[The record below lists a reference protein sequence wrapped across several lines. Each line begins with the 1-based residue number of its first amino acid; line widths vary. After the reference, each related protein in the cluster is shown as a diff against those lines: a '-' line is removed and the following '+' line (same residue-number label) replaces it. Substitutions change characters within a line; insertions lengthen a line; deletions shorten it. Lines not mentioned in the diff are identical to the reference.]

1 MPGRR
6 PGKHREKHKDKHGE
20 KHKDKHNEKD
30 KDKHN
35 EKHKDKLMFSPGVSK
50 AGATLG
56 VLYSLHCLRVHTP
69 TVTMAQAD
77 VINVVLAQQSAKV
90 INDTLVILFRTTKLS
105 SFLVCPMVN
114 ILLNVYSVHQHKER

>member
-6 PGKHREKHKDKHGE
+6 PGKHREKHKDKHSE

-35 EKHKDKLMFSPGVSK
+35 EKHKDKLMFSPVVSK
-50 AGATLG
+50 AGATLV

-90 INDTLVILFRTTKLS
+90 INDTLVILFRTT
-105 SFLVCPMVN
+105 N
-114 ILLNVYSVHQHKER
+114 